1 MGDSDSGDTTS
12 EAPRL
17 VVEEPSVDPPEKTA
31 FLDNGPFTVEQ
42 DSLQRSVKATR
53 LTKDL
58 RLREPH
64 SPRPARKIKE
74 NNTSA
79 DLSWYRNVSHRC
91 RFVPVQKC
99 LAFVMSYPS
108 LFTWHSP

>member
-31 FLDNGPFTVEQ
+31 FNGPFTVEQ

-53 LTKDL
+53 LTRDL

-74 NNTSA
+74 KNTSA
-79 DLSWYRNVSHRC
+79 DLSLC
-91 RFVPVQKC
+91 RSV
-99 LAFVMSYPS
+99 
-108 LFTWHSP
+108 

>member
-12 EAPRL
+12 EATRL
-17 VVEEPSVDPPEKTA
+17 VVEEQSVDPPEKTA

-53 LTKDL
+53 LTRDL

-74 NNTSA
+74 KKTQ
-79 DLSWYRNVSHRC
+79 
-91 RFVPVQKC
+91 VPKC
-99 LAFVMSYPS
+99 LAFDTIYTTSRY
-108 LFTWHSP
+108 